1 MKTLHCMLK
10 ERNWK
15 TGQLH
20 WTTSSGFRTQKLQKK
35 NGIGF
40 FMKVEVRD
48 DIFPMKLTSLK
59 SEL

>member
-1 MKTLHCMLK
+1 MLK

-20 WTTSSGFRTQKLQKK
+20 RTTSSGFRTQKKNKK

-40 FMKVEVRD
+40 FIKVEVRD
-48 DIFPMKLTSLK
+48 DIFPTKLTSLK
-59 SEL
+59 SE

>member
-1 MKTLHCMLK
+1 MKILHSMLK

-20 WTTSSGFRTQKLQKK
+20 RTTSSGFRTQKKNKK

-40 FMKVEVRD
+40 FIKVEVRD
-48 DIFPMKLTSLK
+48 DIFPTKLTSLK
-59 SEL
+59 SE

>member
-1 MKTLHCMLK
+1 MLK

-20 WTTSSGFRTQKLQKK
+20 RTTSSGFRTQKKRK

-48 DIFPMKLTSLK
+48 DIFPTKLTSLK
-59 SEL
+59 SE

>member
-1 MKTLHCMLK
+1 MLK

-35 NGIGF
+35 KNGIGF
-40 FMKVEVRD
+40 FMKVEVKD
-48 DIFPMKLTSLK
+48 DIFPTKLTSLK

>member
-1 MKTLHCMLK
+1 MLK

-20 WTTSSGFRTQKLQKK
+20 QTTSSGFRTQKLQKK

-40 FMKVEVRD
+40 FMKVKVRG

>member
-1 MKTLHCMLK
+1 MKILHSMLK

-20 WTTSSGFRTQKLQKK
+20 RTTSSGFRTQKKRK

-48 DIFPMKLTSLK
+48 DIFPTKLTSLK
-59 SEL
+59 SE